1 MIDLLPSEEQ
11 QQIIDSVASFL
22 ENEMP
27 LARLRPNSAGELLN
41 DIRISVEQWSGIAS
55 MGWFGLGVAEALGG
69 VGYTLVE
76 EMLVARELGRYAI
89 SPCIA
94 ASMTAAHLAARAGSE
109 SLDLFNSIRS
119 GQLRVAHAN
128 RLVADSDEYHLID
141 PHAASHFL
149 VVDQSGARLYERSA
163 FVDAR
168 SVISLDDAIQLERAR
183 LNSNAQPV
191 LSDSGGDIALN
202 VSLLNSAQL
211 LGVAEQAQKA
221 AVEYAKIREQFGQ
234 AIGSFQALKHRCAD
248 MATLAEAAYAQTY
261 FAGLA
266 QAHSQPGASYQA
278 AAAKIISAEAALS
291 NARSNIQIHGG
302 IGFTAECDAHIF
314 LKRAHLLGQLGG
326 DRRWLRETLLGETME
341 PARRSQQ

>member
-11 QQIIDSVASFL
+11 QQIIDSVANFL

-27 LARLRPNSAGELLN
+27 LARLRPNSDGEMLT
-41 DIRISVEQWSGIAS
+41 DIRITAEQWGEIAA
-55 MGWFGLGVAEALGG
+55 MGWFGLGVADELGG

-76 EMLVARELGRYAI
+76 EMLVARELGRYAA

-94 ASMTAAHLAARAGSE
+94 ATMAAAHLTARAGSA
-109 SLDLFNSIRS
+109 LFAPIQS
-119 GQLRVAHAN
+119 GQLLVAYAN
-128 RLVADSDEYHLID
+128 RLVADSDEYHEYHLID

-168 SVISLDDAIQLERAR
+168 AVISLDDAIQLERAR
-183 LNSNAQPV
+183 LAADAQPV
-191 LSDSGGDIALN
+191 LSDSGDDIALH

-211 LGVAEQAQKA
+211 LGVAERAQKT
-221 AVEYAKIREQFGQ
+221 AVEYAKVREQFGQ

-261 FAGLA
+261 FAGL
-266 QAHSQPGASYQA
+266 SQTSGQPDAAYQV

-341 PARRSQQ
+341 PARRTRQ